1 MFALDIRCH
10 CSITEKNIM
19 LTACPLSDN
28 LHTLVF
34 TLVAMWLQYLYINKT
49 GVHIPTRSLICNAY
63 VVGLISWAVTE
74 GLPVSSLNRDSYI

>member
-19 LTACPLSDN
+19 LTACLLSDN

-34 TLVAMWLQYLYINKT
+34 TLVAMWLQYLLGHQQDRGSYP
-49 GVHIPTRSLICNAY
+49 HS
-63 VVGLISWAVTE
+63 VTY
-74 GLPVSSLNRDSYI
+74 L